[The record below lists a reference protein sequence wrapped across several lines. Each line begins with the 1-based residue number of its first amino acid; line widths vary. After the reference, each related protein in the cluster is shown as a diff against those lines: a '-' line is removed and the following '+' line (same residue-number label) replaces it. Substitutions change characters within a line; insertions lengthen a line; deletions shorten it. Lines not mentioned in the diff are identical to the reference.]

1 MGRSGF
7 TDAVDI
13 ECDKNRHQDDEKG
26 LGLSN

>member
-13 ECDKNRHQDDEKG
+13 ECAKNRHQDDEG
-26 LGLSN
+26 LGLNN